1 MESTGLSLSHV
12 LLPSAPLVEG
22 IPACVARAAGPCAG
36 ISLSL
41 AKKKTKMEEIASN
54 FLNSSYKENREFKT
68 PILKKGDRS

>member
-1 MESTGLSLSHV
+1 MESTGLALSLSHV

-36 ISLSL
+36 ISLSS
-41 AKKKTKMEEIASN
+41 KKTKMEEIASN

>member
-1 MESTGLSLSHV
+1 
-12 LLPSAPLVEG
+12 VEG

-36 ISLSL
+36 ISLSS
-41 AKKKTKMEEIASN
+41 KKTKMEEIASN